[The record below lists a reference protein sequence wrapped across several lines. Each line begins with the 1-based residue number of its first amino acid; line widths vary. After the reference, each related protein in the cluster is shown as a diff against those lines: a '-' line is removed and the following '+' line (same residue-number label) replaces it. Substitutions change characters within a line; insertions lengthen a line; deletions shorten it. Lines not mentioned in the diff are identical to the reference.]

1 VLETVGDALSRFW
14 DQNSNEILLSVG
26 IVVGAMIVVWLIRR
40 SITHWHRRVVARLA
54 GSDVHV
60 EREKAQRF
68 ETLSGVVM
76 AVVAVAV
83 WFVVILTIMGVWG
96 IPMAPFLAVGTTIG
110 IAVGFGAQ
118 DFVRDVIA
126 GFLILLED
134 QYSVGDVVTIAGVGG
149 SVEKIR
155 LRTTVLRDLD
165 GNVHHVPNGQIHVA
179 SNLTSSF
186 ARYVADISIS
196 YDADIDSAM
205 DVITDTALAMA
216 DEPRWKDSFLKEPE
230 MLGVD
235 ELGDSAVSIRLLL
248 TVATEKRWAVKR
260 EFLKRV
266 KYALD
271 EADIEIPY
279 AYLNVVLRED
289 QSEVRN
295 PQSAIRKSL

>member
-1 VLETVGDALSRFW
+1 MLETMGDALSRFW
-14 DQNSNEILLSVG
+14 DQYNTEMLLSIG

-40 SITHWHRRVVARLA
+40 SIRQWHRRVVSRLA
-54 GSDVHV
+54 GSDVHD

-68 ETLSGVVM
+68 ETLSGVVTF
-76 AVVAVAV
+76 VVAVAV
-83 WFVVILTIMGVWG
+83 WFIVILTIMGVWG

-118 DFVRDVIA
+118 DVVRDIIA

-134 QYSVGDVVTIAGVGG
+134 QYSVGDVVNIAGVGG

-165 GNVHHVPNGQIHVA
+165 GNVHHVPNGQIRVA
-179 SNLTSSF
+179 SNMTSAF

-196 YDADIDSAM
+196 YDTDIDSAM
-205 DVITDTALAMA
+205 EVITETANAMA
-216 DEPRWKDSFLKEPE
+216 EESRWKDSFLEEPE

-235 ELGDSAVSIRLLL
+235 ELGDSAVTIRLLL
-248 TVATEKRWAVKR
+248 TVVTEQRWAVKR

-271 EADIEIPY
+271 AAGIEIPY
-279 AYLNVVLRED
+279 SYLNVVLKQD
-289 QSEVRN
+289 
-295 PQSAIRKSL
+295 